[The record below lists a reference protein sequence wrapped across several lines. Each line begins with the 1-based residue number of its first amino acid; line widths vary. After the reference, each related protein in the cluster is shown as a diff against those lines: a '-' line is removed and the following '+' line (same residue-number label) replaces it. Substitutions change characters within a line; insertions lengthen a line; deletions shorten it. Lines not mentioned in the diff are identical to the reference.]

1 MRKHFGTLFIVAL
14 ICLALPTAPALAQ
27 KLSFSI
33 VTGGT
38 GGVWYP
44 LGGAIGGVIGKSV
57 PNTDATA
64 EVTTAAIDNLKL
76 LAAGKAGMAFAYD
89 YHTVWANEGKIAEL
103 SKKQPVRIVMGF
115 YEQPLHIVTKE
126 GTGIKS
132 VMDLKGK
139 RVSVGAPN
147 SGTEE
152 QADYVLKGL
161 GYDWNKDFKREK
173 LGAGESV
180 AALKDGKI
188 DAMFW
193 SGAIPTSSIID
204 LASTPGRKLVLLPID
219 GEIRDKIFK
228 GNPGVFHPTVFK
240 KGAYTGLDSDV
251 PAIAI
256 TAVLTAM
263 DKFPQDKMYE
273 IVKTIFDSKLEL
285 SAVWKGA
292 NDMTPETAVN
302 QVTPDALKYLHP
314 GAQKYFKEKGALK
327 TLLVVRSVDTDGK
340 TVAVYRAGQAPAGVQ
355 LDDGVPVDVPQRLQ
369 ALLQVVH
376 LPVDPREVDRPGLAG
391 GAVRLREVPPGDVGG
406 QAPAVGEAHQVLL
419 DLRVAV
425 RLDGLDSPLDQRL
438 GWIRHHEAPVHPD
451 DPPEAPA
458 GLAGPQGGV
467 E

>member
-1 MRKHFGTLFIVAL
+1 MRKHLGLIVVVTLL
-14 ICLALPTAPALAQ
+14 CLALPIAPALAQ

-44 LGGAIGGVIGKSV
+44 LGGAIGGVIGKNV
-57 PNTDATA
+57 PNTEATA

-89 YHTVWANEGKIAEL
+89 YHAVWANDGKISEL
-103 SKKQPVRIVMGF
+103 GKKQPVRVVMGF
-115 YEQPLHIVTKE
+115 YEQPLHVATKE
-126 GTGIKS
+126 GTGIKT

-188 DAMFW
+188 DAFFW

-204 LASTPGRKLVLLPID
+204 LATTPGLKMVLLPVE
-219 GEIRDKIFK
+219 GEAAEKIMK
-228 GNPGVFHPTVFK
+228 ANPGVFHKTKFP
-240 KGAYTGLDSDV
+240 KGAYSGVDSDI

-256 TAVLTAM
+256 TAVLNAM
-263 DKFPQDKMYE
+263 ESFPEDRVYQIVGAIFANLQE
-273 IVKTIFDSKLEL
+273 I

-292 NDMTPETAVN
+292 LKLTPEQAVG
-302 QVTPDALKYLHP
+302 QLTPDAVKFIHP
-314 GAQKYFKEKGALK
+314 GAVKFFKEKGALK
-327 TLLVVRSVDTDGK
+327 
-340 TVAVYRAGQAPAGVQ
+340 
-355 LDDGVPVDVPQRLQ
+355 
-369 ALLQVVH
+369 
-376 LPVDPREVDRPGLAG
+376 
-391 GAVRLREVPPGDVGG
+391 
-406 QAPAVGEAHQVLL
+406 
-419 DLRVAV
+419 
-425 RLDGLDSPLDQRL
+425 
-438 GWIRHHEAPVHPD
+438 
-451 DPPEAPA
+451 
-458 GLAGPQGGV
+458 
-467 E
+467 